1 MVEKKVNV
9 CDFCKEKV
17 AKTKCDICS
26 KDTCEDCQ
34 REKMIGSMV
43 PFIKYNLCS
52 LCEDKIQI
60 IAIDEPAIFEEVLEN
75 KPEVKAAILDAMKN
89 IIILKKI
96 SDEDVPT
103 RRKKLDENKLFESI
117 IPPNYKPYNPPR
129 PYGINGP
136 PPFKPYYT
144 QPPKTKPRPKLWK

>member
-9 CDFCKEKV
+9 CDFCKKKV
-17 AKTKCDICS
+17 AKIKCDICS

-60 IAIDEPAIFEEVLEN
+60 IAIDEPAIFEEVLNN
-75 KPEVKAAILDAMKN
+75 KPEIKNAILEAMKN

-103 RRKKLDENKLFESI
+103 RKKKLDENKLFESI
-117 IPPNYKPYNPPR
+117 LPPNYTYPR
-129 PYGINGP
+129 TITPI
-136 PPFKPYYT
+136 KPYY
-144 QPPKTKPRPKLWK
+144 QPPKAKPRPKLWR